1 MQFIANEKVNK
12 INALSND
19 LDAIYHQASRK
30 LGISDSTLIVL
41 YEIYVNKGCC
51 PLSAIIKNNGLSKQT
66 ANSAVRKL
74 EAEGILRLEPYK
86 GKAKLLRL
94 TEKGSEYAKAT
105 AGQIFAAEC
114 SVFAGWTEEDINT
127 YITLLEKFNVSLRKE
142 IEQINT

>member
-66 ANSAVRKL
+66 ANSSVRKL

-94 TEKGSEYAKAT
+94 TEKGNEYAEAT
-105 AGQIFAAEC
+105 AGQVFAAEC

-127 YITLLEKFNVSLRKE
+127 YITLLEKYNVSLRKE

>member
-1 MQFIANEKVNK
+1 MQFIANEKVNR

-41 YEIYVNKGCC
+41 YEIYINNGCC
-51 PLSAIIKNNGLSKQT
+51 PLNTIIKNNGLSKQT
-66 ANSAVRKL
+66 VNSAVRKL

-94 TEKGSEYAKAT
+94 TEKGSEYAEAT
-105 AGQIFAAEC
+105 AGRVFAAEC
-114 SVFAGWTEEDINT
+114 SVFAGWTEKDIDT
-127 YITLLEKFNVSLRKE
+127 YLALLEKFNVSLRKE
-142 IEQINT
+142 IEQMNT